1 MLKEDLQTMWTIMAA
16 QNAGSNGSFIYSAA
30 APGLVA
36 AFFIVGCLILF
47 AIVCGIVGHFT
58 DKSDSGY

>member
-16 QNAGSNGSFIYSAA
+16 QNAGSNGSYIYSAA

-36 AFFIVGCLILF
+36 AVGY
-47 AIVCGIVGHFT
+47 FT